1 MAATNFLE
9 NHELEPFIDWL
20 KGCDWNVGQKLT
32 GQPEGVGDLAW
43 HATKGDK
50 AVNVFG
56 SGKVD
61 PSPGVVGGAERLIS
75 DFRSSKKQR

>member
-1 MAATNFLE
+1 MAPTDFLE

-20 KGCDWNVGQKLT
+20 KGCGWDAGQKLT

-43 HATKGDK
+43 QATKKDE

-56 SGKVD
+56 SGKVTA
-61 PSPGVVGGAERLIS
+61 SPGVIGGAPRLIS
-75 DFRSSKKQR
+75 DFRASRK